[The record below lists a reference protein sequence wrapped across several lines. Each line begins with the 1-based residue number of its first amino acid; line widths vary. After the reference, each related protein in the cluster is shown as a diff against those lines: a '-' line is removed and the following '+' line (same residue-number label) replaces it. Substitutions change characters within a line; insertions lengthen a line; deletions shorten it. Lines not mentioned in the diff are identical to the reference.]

1 MKTKLLIFIVLS
13 FYFSNHAQSQ
23 TWTSLPE
30 NMYADTL
37 FAPFYHGVASGDP
50 LSDAVVIW
58 TRITPNEMQTEPLSL
73 SWQVANDSLF
83 TEIVQYGDGETDGS
97 KDWTFK
103 HDVTN
108 LEAASVYFY
117 RFADEN
123 GNFSPTGRTKTAP
136 TNGDN
141 TAALKMAVASCS
153 SIYSGFFNAYR
164 RIGERND
171 LDLFIHLGD
180 YIYDFV
186 DGDEEVRV
194 PEPYPQIPNTLE
206 TWRQRHLYHLLDPD
220 LRFIHQKQPIFAIWD
235 NHDMDEDDITVSV
248 QAFHEYLPTRE
259 SNIPIIRY
267 QMLHYGDLLD
277 ILLLDI
283 LLFRNIDPIA
293 DGEFS
298 MMGNTQY
305 EWAKNELLNST
316 AKWRIVASQNMM
328 GTWSTVGLPDL
339 PFFGDGVF
347 DETSWDGFPAE
358 RERFLHFWK
367 DNNINNNIVISGD
380 SHVSMAMD
388 LTISPLDS
396 LTYNGETGEGSLG
409 VEILPSSISRGNL
422 DEFGL
427 PISLA
432 QNAVNL
438 SMQANPHHVYEDV
451 TQHGYGILN
460 IAADSVTA
468 EFWYSPILEMSDE
481 EILGKNLVVLDGEN
495 HWKRE
500 TITGFSDK
508 ITKDILGLE
517 VSNIY
522 PNPAKNEQINCK
534 ILAQKNMSYTLEI
547 VELSTGKKVFESKK
561 EQIFALQEKLI
572 GLDISR
578 WQSGVYVLLCRVEN
592 EILARKF
599 FVE

>member
-1 MKTKLLIFIVLS
+1 
-13 FYFSNHAQSQ
+13 
-23 TWTSLPE
+23 
-30 NMYADTL
+30 
-37 FAPFYHGVASGDP
+37 
-50 LSDAVVIW
+50 
-58 TRITPNEMQTEPLSL
+58 
-73 SWQVANDSLF
+73 
-83 TEIVQYGDGETDGS
+83 
-97 KDWTFK
+97 
-103 HDVTN
+103 
-108 LEAASVYFY
+108 LEAATVYYY
-117 RFADEN
+117 RFEDAN

-136 TNGDN
+136 TNGSN
-141 TAALKMAVASCS
+141 TALKMAIASCS

-180 YIYDFV
+180 YVYDFV
-186 DGDEEVRV
+186 DEDEEVRV
-194 PEPYPQIPNTLE
+194 PEPYPQEPNSLE

-220 LRFIHQKQPIFAIWD
+220 LRFVRQQQPILALWD

-305 EWAKNELLNST
+305 EWATNELLNST

-328 GTWSTVGLPDL
+328 GTWSTIGLPEIPL
-339 PFFGDGVF
+339 FSGDVF
-347 DETSWDGFPAE
+347 DETTWDGFPAE
-358 RERFLHFWK
+358 RERFLQFWQ
-367 DNNINNNIVISGD
+367 DNDINNNVVISGD
-380 SHVSMAMD
+380 SHISMAMD
-388 LTISPLDS
+388 LAISPLDS
-396 LTYNGETGEGSLG
+396 LAYNPNTGAGSLG
-409 VEILPSSISRGNL
+409 VEMLPTSISRGNF
-422 DEFGL
+422 DEFGI

-432 QNAVNL
+432 ENAVNL
-438 SMQANPHHVYEDV
+438 SMGVNPHHVFSDV

-460 IAADSVTA
+460 IETDSVTA
-468 EFWYSPILEMSDE
+468 EFWYSPILEITNE
-481 EILGKNLVVLDGEN
+481 EVLGKSLTVLDGEN

-500 TITGFSDK
+500 TITGFSEK
-508 ITKDILGLE
+508 ITKNILGLE

-522 PNPAKNEQINCK
+522 PNPAKNEQISCK
-534 ILAQKNMSYTLEI
+534 LLAQKNMDYTLEI
-547 VELSTGKKVFESKK
+547 VALATGKKVFASEK
-561 EQIFALQEKLI
+561 EKILALEEK
-572 GLDISR
+572 DIYFDING
-578 WQSGVYVLLCRVEN
+578 WQSGVYVLLCRVGN
-592 EILARKF
+592 EVLARKF

>member
-1 MKTKLLIFIVLS
+1 MKINLLILIILI
-13 FYFSNHAQSQ
+13 FSHSKNANAQ

-50 LSDAVVIW
+50 LNDAVVIW
-58 TRITPNEMQTEPLSL
+58 TRITPNETQIEPISL
-73 SWQVANDSLF
+73 SWQIATDSLF
-83 TEIVQYGDGETDGS
+83 IEIVQVGNGETNS
-97 KDWTFK
+97 SIDWTFK
-103 HDVTN
+103 HDVTD
-108 LEAASVYFY
+108 LEAATVYYY
-117 RFADEN
+117 RFEDEN
-123 GNFSPTGRTKTAP
+123 GNFSPIGRTKTAP
-136 TNGDN
+136 TNNDN
-141 TAALKMAVASCS
+141 TALKMAVASCS

-180 YIYDFV
+180 YLYDVV
-186 DGDEEVRV
+186 DENEEVRV
-194 PEPYPQIPNTLE
+194 PSPYPQAPNSLE

-220 LRFIHQKQPIFAIWD
+220 LRFVRQQQPILALWD
-235 NHDMDEDDITVSV
+235 NHDMDDDDISISV

-283 LLFRNIDPIA
+283 LLFRNIDPIP
-293 DGEFS
+293 GGGFS

-328 GTWSTVGLPDL
+328 GTWSTMGLPDL
-339 PFFGDGVF
+339 PVFEDDVF
-347 DETSWDGFPAE
+347 DPTSWDGFPAE
-358 RERFLHFWK
+358 RERFLQFWK
-367 DNNINNNIVISGD
+367 NNNISNNIVISGD

-388 LTISPLDS
+388 LTLFPLDS
-396 LTYNGETGEGSLG
+396 LTYNGDTGEGSLG
-409 VEILPSSISRGNL
+409 VEILPTSISRGNI
-422 DEFGL
+422 DELGL

-432 QNAVNL
+432 ENAVNL
-438 SMQANPHHVYEDV
+438 SMEANPHHVYEEL
-451 TQHGYGILN
+451 TSHGYGILN
-460 IAADSVTA
+460 IEADSVRA
-468 EFWYSPILEMSDE
+468 EFWYSPILEISNE
-481 EILGKNLVVLDGEN
+481 EVLAKSLVVLDGEN

-500 TITGFSDK
+500 DIVGLSENVTRS
-508 ITKDILGLE
+508 ILGLE

-522 PNPAKNEQINCK
+522 PNPAKNEQISCK
-534 ILAQKNMSYTLEI
+534 VLAQKNTHYTFEI
-547 VELSTGKKVFESKK
+547 VQLATGKKVFETEKQMILGQQ
-561 EQIFALQEKLI
+561 ETIFDFDVK
-572 GLDISR
+572 G
-578 WQSGVYVLLCRVEN
+578 WKSGVYVLLCKVEN
-592 EILARKF
+592 EVLARKF